1 MYLFHL
7 VESQTCDIIIE
18 DELWPLQWYLN
29 KSEGDQ
35 YDMNVLPAW
44 RSCINGTGVTV
55 GVVDK
60 GVQDH
65 IDLKINKH
73 IGFGD
78 VNAGTVISLQHGT
91 RVAGII
97 GALTNKNFT
106 IGIAF
111 GSEIADLKI
120 ASTAVWETFDVAVF
134 FHRMDIID
142 IYSCS
147 FANFHTGTK
156 TYKLEKNQEDA
167 FIKGTT
173 LGRGGLGS
181 VFVFATG
188 NSGDETKISHDSC
201 AFDRLVTNRYVISV
215 AGIQNDLSKVPN
227 GEACSAMMVAAFT
240 AKGGAKHHEI
250 VTTDVGNKSTGYF
263 NHNSAAVPMVSG
275 AVALA
280 FSANPK
286 LSYRDVMHLLVLTSR
301 GDLPE
306 FKQGNYF
313 IKNAANLSVSSYFGF
328 GLLDMG
334 ALVKRSRGWNNVPVK
349 ESCNAINPHRNPV
362 ESPYNFVH
370 VHSCNIS
377 YTEHVEVSL
386 KVNHRHAGQIQW
398 VLISPHGTR
407 STILPGRILDST
419 KYMNFTVLTVQ
430 MWGETP
436 NGYWTLEPTA
446 LFEIN
451 LDGGTVE
458 LISLTIHGFNCSSS
472 DLKCLKPAV
481 QDKSLFTTPLPDVT
495 DKLPDVTD
503 TLPDV
508 TDKLPDVTDR
518 LPDVTDKLPD
528 VTDKLPDVTD
538 KSDKRPNSTIM
549 IIIVVVLG
557 IGLVISGILLLCYV
571 KKKKQFSFKDRLRI
585 YQLSEK

>member
-1 MYLFHL
+1 MVPFPTEIKKIFAAVYLCIFFMSFKQLCQL

-111 GSEIADLKI
+111 GSEI
-120 ASTAVWETFDVAVF
+120 
-134 FHRMDIID
+134 
-142 IYSCS
+142 
-147 FANFHTGTK
+147 
-156 TYKLEKNQEDA
+156 
-167 FIKGTT
+167 
-173 LGRGGLGS
+173 
-181 VFVFATG
+181 
-188 NSGDETKISHDSC
+188 
-201 AFDRLVTNRYVISV
+201 